1 MKRAARSVALLS
13 VAFASLGMTP
23 ALAFNEPTHELINE
37 RAAFYSEFNDLLRM
51 RLGFLR
57 GFQES
62 LLGQNVFEWL
72 RIGGAREDDS
82 FRFPRHFHD
91 PLQPWETA
99 GLRALL
105 QFESSARWMQRVDHG
120 WSWQKAR
127 ERYHAALTSSVTTAE
142 AHLQREQAFA
152 DTFRAL
158 GQVMHLVV
166 DASVPEHARNDIHPL
181 GPIYGSYEYWAEAQH
196 GRRQSSAESTFINTY
211 LDPPIGFDATILRQP
226 TNDAVAGVPIARLV
240 DTDTY
245 TGADPSVTLSPAIG
259 IAEFANANFFSE
271 DTASPRLLGRNYPFP
286 SLDLLERSTH
296 PAPLTGR
303 VRSYLK
309 KQINSATGLAAD
321 GGLPVD
327 PVLAECVLDEAA
339 QQDGVLEPR
348 TTACTDE
355 HVWTET
361 AVEMLPRAVGY
372 ARGVLDYFF
381 RGRIE
386 IAPPD
391 RFVYARVPF
400 TRGNTGAFPTL
411 RFKVRNTTPNETA
424 GVGTIVALVRYRT
437 SPGNLFEDPLAPLSE
452 TPVTAV
458 SEPQSITL
466 TDTFQE
472 VSFDF
477 SAQPLPTNSADL
489 FLTVVYRGSLG
500 LEADAVAV
508 GGKDIPEPDPVVVI
522 NATDYD
528 CFAGQPY
535 FVAGLP
541 PAARDLNGDGL
552 PDLFGPH
559 HERGILVKV
568 DLANVRLTPSAQRFD
583 FAIPEMIGGQYGRF
597 VVLQDQ
603 FDYDV
608 GVLTDELQDTST
620 GQIRRRFVRFFR
632 LRGIFNTLSLGFTG
646 EIIRQTSFLPLQYRG
661 LSLLHGVAA
670 TTTNGSSCFPQTFT
684 LQPTV
689 TEVQGDL
696 APE

>member
-13 VAFASLGMTP
+13 VALASLGTTS
-23 ALAFNEPTHELINE
+23 ALALNEPTHELINE

-82 FRFPRHFHD
+82 LRFFRHFHD
-91 PLQPWETA
+91 PLQPGETA

-105 QFESSARWMQRVDHG
+105 QFESSARWMQRADQG

-166 DASVPEHARNDIHPL
+166 DGSVPEHTRNDIHPL
-181 GPIYGSYEYWAEAQH
+181 ASLYGSYEYWAEAQH
-196 GRRQSSAESTFINTY
+196 GRRESSDESTFINNY
-211 LDPPIGFDATILRQP
+211 LDLPIGFDATILRQP
-226 TNDAVAGVPIARLV
+226 TGDDVARVPIARLI

-245 TGADPSVTLSPAIG
+245 TGADPAVTLGPAIG

-271 DTASPRLLGRNYPFP
+271 DTASRRLLGRNYPFP
-286 SLDLLERSTH
+286 SLDLLEPSTH

-303 VRSYLK
+303 ARGYLK
-309 KQINSATGLAAD
+309 KQTHPTTGRAAD

-327 PVLAECVLDEAA
+327 PVLAECVLDEGA

-348 TTACTDE
+348 TTACMDE
-355 HVWTET
+355 HVWTAT
-361 AVEMLPRAVGY
+361 ALEMLPRAVGY

-391 RFVYARVPF
+391 RFVYARVAF
-400 TRGNTGAFPTL
+400 TAGNTGAFTTL
-411 RFKVRNTTPNETA
+411 RFKVRHTTPNEVA
-424 GVGTIVALVRYRT
+424 GVGTIVAVVQYRT
-437 SPGNLFEDPLAPLSE
+437 SPGNLFAEPLSPLSD
-452 TPVTAV
+452 TRFTAV
-458 SEPQSITL
+458 SEPQSIAL

-472 VSFDF
+472 LTFDF

-489 FLTVVYRGSLG
+489 FLTVVYRGPLG
-500 LEADAVAV
+500 LEADAVVV
-508 GGKDIPEPDPVVVI
+508 GGRDIPEPDPVVVI

-528 CFAGQPY
+528 CFARQPH

-541 PAARDLNGDGL
+541 PAARDLNGDGVQ
-552 PDLFGPH
+552 DLFGPH
-559 HERGILVKV
+559 RERGVLVKV
-568 DLANVRLTPSAQRFD
+568 DLANIRQAPSPQRFD
-583 FAIPEMIGGQYGRF
+583 FTIPEMTGGQYARF

-632 LRGIFNTLSLGFTG
+632 LRGIFNTLGLDFNG
-646 EIIRQTSFLPLQYRG
+646 EIIRQTSFLPLLFRG
-661 LSLLHGVAA
+661 LSLLHGVV
-670 TTTNGSSCFPQTFT
+670 TTTNNGSSCFPQTFT